1 MTNAATTVCAA
12 TIGAFVGCLVS
23 GYMTHL
29 LLAATP
35 ILTNSPRRLAA
46 EEIVLMDE
54 RNQPAARL
62 VFRDGKTV
70 VQFFNRDSTLARTTS
85 RGAHH
90 LRSA

>member
-35 ILTNSPRRLAA
+35 ILNNSPRRLAA
-46 EEIVLMDE
+46 EEIVLMDD
-54 RNQPAARL
+54 QPAARL
-62 VFRDGKTV
+62 GFRDGKTV
-70 VQFFNRDSTLARTTS
+70 VQFFNRDSTLATTTS